1 MPTERQLQ
9 EVLRERSFREVF
21 PWRNVTKA
29 VLLLVAIA
37 GIVVLKRK
45 IDPLIKMTGDALSLP
60 QPSQTSPA
68 APSSRR

>member
-29 VLLLVAIA
+29 VVLLLAIA

-45 IDPLIKMTGDALSLP
+45 MDPLIKMTGDALSLP
-60 QPSQTSPA
+60 RPSPA
-68 APSSRR
+68 APSSRP